1 MTIRLFSFLI
11 KRVENRNQRI
21 LNRFSSESSWEERY
35 KIIISMGKALPPFAE
50 KDRLPERLIKG
61 CQSRLWLKAE
71 ISGKGEVVFTG
82 DSEGLITKG
91 ILALMID
98 FYSLRSPE
106 EILRSKALFLEQLE
120 LAQYLSSRRTN
131 GLQSLL
137 DQIKN
142 YAKAFFILSK
152 GGAQNSENP

>member
-1 MTIRLFSFLI
+1 M
-11 KRVENRNQRI
+11 EDRNQRI
-21 LNRFSSESSWEERY
+21 LSRFPPESSWEERY
-35 KIIISMGKALPPFAE
+35 KTIIAMGRALPPFKE
-50 KDRLPERLIKG
+50 EDKTPERLIKG

-71 ISGKGEVVFTG
+71 MNSQGKAVFTG

-98 FYSLRSPE
+98 FYSLRDPE
-106 EILRSKALFLEQLE
+106 DILRAKALFLEELE
-120 LAQYLSSRRTN
+120 LSRYLSSRRTN

-142 YAKAFFILSK
+142 YARAFFILSK
-152 GGAQNSENP
+152 DKAPEKTVMEKQPAGKDNA